1 MIADIHPTVMGA
13 HALMSYESRMH
24 ALEEFGINMKVIQ
37 QQDTMKSLVKEWRQ
51 NRELL
56 IQEQS

>member
-24 ALEEFGINMKVIQ
+24 ALAEFGINTELMQID
-37 QQDTMKSLVKEWRQ
+37 DTKRFLVKESRQ
-51 NRELL
+51 NRELM
-56 IQEQS
+56 IQAHS

>member
-1 MIADIHPTVMGA
+1 MIADIHPAIMGA

-24 ALEEFGINMKVIQ
+24 ALAEFGINTELMKI
-37 QQDTMKSLVKEWRQ
+37 DETKRFLVKEWRQ
-51 NRELL
+51 NRELV